1 MARKRIFNIL
11 KKEWRVTF
19 AEFNT
24 LFMVTLLPL
33 LIVGEL
39 LLDVWLIATFAGEKI
54 MEFELFQNAVLGLQT
69 VMPGITGLADFLQL
83 RVYLLTQFTFF
94 LLLIPTMIAVNLATF
109 SIIDEKL
116 SGSLEALLAT
126 PVRTWELLLGKV
138 LAGAIP
144 AVIMTWVSAGVLLAA
159 VALMGWGNI
168 IGLVVNPV
176 WFLSLFLLAPVITVM
191 SFLLGVIGSSRA
203 RDAKGAQNYVILI
216 VLPMLALVVVQVTG
230 LVWFTTLSML
240 LLVVGIAILDFLV
253 LRIAVGLFQRDS
265 IVAKWR

>member
-1 MARKRIFNIL
+1 VARKRIFNIL

-116 SGSLEALLAT
+116 SGAWKPCWQRPSG
-126 PVRTWELLLGKV
+126 RGNCC
-138 LAGAIP
+138 
-144 AVIMTWVSAGVLLAA
+144 SAKY
-159 VALMGWGNI
+159 W
-168 IGLVVNPV
+168 
-176 WFLSLFLLAPVITVM
+176 
-191 SFLLGVIGSSRA
+191 RA
-203 RDAKGAQNYVILI
+203 RYPQ
-216 VLPMLALVVVQVTG
+216 
-230 LVWFTTLSML
+230 
-240 LLVVGIAILDFLV
+240 
-253 LRIAVGLFQRDS
+253 
-265 IVAKWR
+265 